1 MSSTAFDPTKQS
13 QSYSFLPKI
22 LKDDLAALRTAVQ
35 LASKAERT
43 CPLSQKPAR
52 VAEREMLEMELGRL
66 RTKIERGERE
76 AKEREVLAGHK
87 KEENAKRKEG
97 KGAWYLKKSEF
108 HQPFLVAI
116 LTLQTTRRN
125 YSSKHDSNISTSRE
139 DRGQSRRPSRRRG
152 RRLRARR
159 RRVGRL
165 PEDRAGLKAAEA
177 VVVLVVVLLVAEA
190 SRDVV
195 LLDDLSA
202 FLYRRYI
209 ALCTPTF
216 TQDMVL
222 RDPHSLAVSR
232 LTIPAWTKS
241 VGYVSDRCRKIS
253 FSRPYPGDQRSAS
266 YRGEN
271 RWSSSSTPQTDPDP
285 VREIVP
291 AVIHAVPNYHKR
303 IPSISVRFPLIVHP
317 FQLRHHQLHPS

>member
-1 MSSTAFDPTKQS
+1 MSSTAIDPSKQS

-35 LASKAERT
+35 LASKAEKT
-43 CPLSQKPAR
+43 CPLAQKPAR
-52 VAEREMLEMELGRL
+52 VAEREMLELELGRL

-76 AKEREVLAGHK
+76 AKEREVMAGHK
-87 KEENAKRKEG
+87 KEENLKRKDG
-97 KGAWYLKKSEF
+97 KGAWYLKKS
-108 HQPFLVAI
+108 PFFNFVLNEDN
-116 LTLQTTRRN
+116 TDYQTTRRN

-165 PEDRAGLKAAEA
+165 PEDRAGLKAAVA

-241 VGYVSDRCRKIS
+241 VGYVSDRRRKIS

-266 YRGEN
+266 YRGEKPMVLIIH
-271 RWSSSSTPQTDPDP
+271 SPD
-285 VREIVP
+285 R
-291 AVIHAVPNYHKR
+291 
-303 IPSISVRFPLIVHP
+303 S
-317 FQLRHHQLHPS
+317 